1 MRTSAELLPEKRGL
15 RLDRV
20 VLLGRTLEEYRRYFL
35 LEPEKLVGKSVLDVA
50 GGSVRFARR
59 LTCS

>member
-1 MRTSAELLPEKRGL
+1 MSNRSKETKRGL

-35 LEPEKLVGKSVLDVA
+35 LFLLEQHELVGRESWM
-50 GGSVRFARR
+50 
-59 LTCS
+59 